1 MSAVLRLPPR
11 RMTVTEFL
19 AWDPDDGTGA
29 VWQLRDGEPEMMAPG
44 GDAHGSIQT
53 EIVRLLENHCVAR
66 GHCRAVTTPGVIPR
80 LRSDENM
87 LVPDVGVTCSP
98 PSGGKSIPDPV
109 LLVEVLS
116 PSNEAQTRAN
126 IWAYTTIPSV
136 REIWVVSSWDVRA
149 EVFWLRPDG
158 TWPER
163 PDLIGPE
170 DELRAESIGFAVP
183 LKAIYRTSG
192 LI

>member
-1 MSAVLRLPPR
+1 VL
-11 RMTVTEFL
+11 
-19 AWDPDDGTGA
+19 A
-29 VWQLRDGEPEMMAPG
+29 
-44 GDAHGSIQT
+44 S
-53 EIVRLLENHCVAR
+53 
-66 GHCRAVTTPGVIPR
+66 
-80 LRSDENM
+80 
-87 LVPDVGVTCSP
+87 VGR
-98 PSGGKSIPDPV
+98 KSVPDPV

-136 REIWVVSSWDVRA
+136 REIWVISSWDVRA
-149 EVFWLRPDG
+149 DVFRLLPDG